1 MGLFDNFKN
10 LGEALQNFN
19 KSKIDSDKDDIPDSE
34 EKTSTEELADFLKA
48 KEEYEPTEYQKQLGE
63 MEDYKASEDMPIVSG
78 QDILIEQSKQE
89 KKEDELD
96 KKIQNIQK
104 ILKEFGDDQAPT
116 VTNIP
121 DILSIADTADKMNI
135 QPIDMG
141 TVRQKELMAQLP
153 KLSSEKDRIE
163 LLYQDLIKRN
173 LI

>member
-1 MGLFDNFKN
+1 
-10 LGEALQNFN
+10 
-19 KSKIDSDKDDIPDSE
+19 
-34 EKTSTEELADFLKA
+34 
-48 KEEYEPTEYQKQLGE
+48 

-96 KKIQNIQK
+96 KKIKNIQK
-104 ILKEFGDDQAPT
+104 VLKEFGDDKAPT

>member
-19 KSKIDSDKDDIPDSE
+19 KSKVDSDKDGIPDSE

-89 KKEDELD
+89 KK
-96 KKIQNIQK
+96 
-104 ILKEFGDDQAPT
+104 
-116 VTNIP
+116 
-121 DILSIADTADKMNI
+121 
-135 QPIDMG
+135 
-141 TVRQKELMAQLP
+141 RR
-153 KLSSEKDRIE
+153 RI
-163 LLYQDLIKRN
+163 R
-173 LI
+173 

>member
-1 MGLFDNFKN
+1 MSFEFNLDSLKQAGSALKN
-10 LGEALQNFN
+10 IFN
-19 KSKIDSDKDDIPDSE
+19 KKEEDPRTETEKLKDFQ
-34 EKTSTEELADFLKA
+34 TA
-48 KEEYEPTEYQKQLGE
+48 KEEYTPTEYQKQLGE
-63 MEDYKASEDMPIVSG
+63 TEDARAAKES
-78 QDILIEQSKQE
+78 DIITGAEAIKKETQE
-89 KKEDELD
+89 KKDSEAELD
-96 KKIQNIQK
+96 KKLKNIQK
-104 ILKEFGDDQAPT
+104 VLKEFGDDQAPT